1 MNISVQQGTRSC
13 TPTAPHC
20 NNVWHDNL
28 ISKAAVTVCI
38 RREKVP
44 PMNVCFHR
52 KWSSEVTDTSIRPTS
67 GGGGVLVCFS
77 VISLG
82 GKGHRDVKRR
92 FSLRAEIKPHTC
104 DRLGS
109 CPDVWLCWFPSDC
122 RSSTSITQLMQNIY
136 ITLWPN
142 NTARLFIKL
151 PDSKHHFK
159 SKCWLSAGLNVT
171 RFTRRYRYLIAL
183 GGRCTK
189 RGERMRHHSIT
200 FRRLRMRRGRRGQGS
215 AICIPCPARHENTA
229 VKPRLA
235 SACFFYFSRVTS
247 RHQQMF
253 LNRTVFKRQREILHI
268 KIQLQGAR
276 HWAIIIQMQGWRS
289 IKTEI
294 HGLNQN

>member
-1 MNISVQQGTRSC
+1 MYNRVLVVVLQLPPIATMFDMTTSFLKRLWQYASGERRC
-13 TPTAPHC
+13 HL
-20 NNVWHDNL
+20 WMF
-28 ISKAAVTVCI
+28 VCI
-38 RREKVP
+38 E
-44 PMNVCFHR
+44 N
-52 KWSSEVTDTSIRPTS
+52 EVQRSLTPAS
-67 GGGGVLVCFS
+67 GQLQEGGVLVCFS

-122 RSSTSITQLMQNIY
+122 RSSTSIKQLMQNIY

-183 GGRCTK
+183 G
-189 RGERMRHHSIT
+189 
-200 FRRLRMRRGRRGQGS
+200 
-215 AICIPCPARHENTA
+215 AA
-229 VKPRLA
+229 V
-235 SACFFYFSRVTS
+235 
-247 RHQQMF
+247 
-253 LNRTVFKRQREILHI
+253 QREERGCGTTVLPLGGSECGEDGGV
-268 KIQLQGAR
+268 KAVRFVSCVLRDTKTQQSNP
-276 HWAIIIQMQGWRS
+276 GWLLPAS
-289 IKTEI
+289 FISP
-294 HGLNQN
+294 G